1 MKWRHKAQ
9 PFEPVE
15 YDEMVVGA
23 LRALATGTA
32 NSGQQATAW
41 AWIQYVCGVGE
52 YADMSFRPGGHDG
65 ERVTAF
71 AEGKRFVGLQILKMT
86 HPDVLEAIEREKR
99 NKR

>member
-52 YADMSFRPGGHDG
+52 YADMSFRPGGADG
-65 ERVTAF
+65 ERLTAF
-71 AEGKRFVGLQILKMT
+71 AEGRRFVGLQILKMI